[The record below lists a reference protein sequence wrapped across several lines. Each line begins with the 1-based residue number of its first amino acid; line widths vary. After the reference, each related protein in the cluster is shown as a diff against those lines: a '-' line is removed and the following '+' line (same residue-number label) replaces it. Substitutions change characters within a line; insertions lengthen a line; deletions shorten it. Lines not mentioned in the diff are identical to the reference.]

1 MSDKEQKAIQRIKMA
16 SEMSLHHYG
25 KPLVCTYSGGK
36 DSDVMLELFRRSGI
50 PFEVHNSHT
59 TADAPQTVRHIRKV
73 FSVLELEGIKCEI
86 EMPTY
91 MGDRTSMWKLIP
103 QKLMP
108 PTRIMR
114 YCCSVLKETG
124 CKNRYI
130 STGVRWAE
138 SSSRKTRGEFE
149 KIGDKKIE
157 AENFSEV
164 MLMNDNDARR
174 RMTELC
180 IMKHKMVVNPII
192 DWTDS
197 DIWNYL
203 LSEHIQYNQLYDL
216 GYKRVGCIGC
226 PLATR
231 KRRLKEF
238 SDFPEYK
245 NLYLHAFERMLQE
258 RRRRGKETK
267 WKTGEEVFLRWMEDQ
282 NIPGQMSITDYLG
295 GEQ

>member
-59 TADAPQTVRHIRKV
+59 TADAPQTVRHIRET
-73 FSVLELEGIKCEI
+73 FRRLELEGIKCDI

-91 MGDRTSMWKLIP
+91 KGERTSMWKLIP

-108 PTRIMR
+108 PTRLVR

-130 STGVRWAE
+130 ATGIRWDESTN
-138 SSSRKTRGEFE
+138 RKNRGEFE
-149 KIGDKKIE
+149 KPGKNKRE
-157 AENFSEV
+157 LEKFSEI
-164 MLMNDNDARR
+164 MLMNDNDSSR

-180 IMKHKMVVNPII
+180 MQKKKMVVNPII
-192 DWTDS
+192 DWTDTE
-197 DIWNYL
+197 IWEFIR
-203 LSEHIQYNQLYDL
+203 SEGITVCDLYDC
-216 GYKRVGCIGC
+216 GYDRVGCIGC
-226 PLATR
+226 PMAGK
-231 KRRLKEF
+231 KRYREF
-238 SDFPEYK
+238 TDFPAYK
-245 NLYLHAFERMLQE
+245 SLYLHAFEKMLAERE
-258 RRRRGKETK
+258 RRMKK
-267 WKTGEEVFLRWMEDQ
+267 NIWDSAEEVFFWWMEDD
-282 NIPGQMSITDYLG
+282 NIPGQMSIEDFP
-295 GEQ
+295 EVMP